1 MNYQKQNEDLEV
13 MGQVEVKNIQEAL
26 EYLIYTLHLNKTITT
41 PDLVELYKTLH
52 PKKKVKKKKK

>member
-1 MNYQKQNEDLEV
+1 